1 MNSFKQRRGKVQT
14 PPPELG
20 TGQTDRGE
28 AGSGIKDILQS
39 FLRRRGQSH
48 SRPGPAGL
56 AVIGQPGWRLQTVS
70 QRQSA
75 QRGSARVL
83 GLLIGQRGLS
93 LGPPLQASGVDL
105 ADLFQGAGESVE
117 VGGVLMASL
126 PQAEDDGRRT
136 PLLRKVAQ
144 VPKRSTERRSAD
156 PPLAC

>member
-20 TGQTDRGE
+20 TGQTDGGE

-39 FLRRRGQSH
+39 FLRWRGRSH

-75 QRGSARVL
+75 QRGSAQVL
-83 GLLIGQRGLS
+83 GLLIGQRGLG
-93 LGPPLQASGVDL
+93 LPLQASGVDL

-136 PLLRKVAQ
+136 LLLRKVAQ
-144 VPKRSTERRSAD
+144 VPERSTERRSAD